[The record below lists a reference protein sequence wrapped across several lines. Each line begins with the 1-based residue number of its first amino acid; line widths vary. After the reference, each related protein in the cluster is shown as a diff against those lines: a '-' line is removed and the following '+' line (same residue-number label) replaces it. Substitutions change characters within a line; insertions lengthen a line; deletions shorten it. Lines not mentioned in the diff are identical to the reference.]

1 MSRGTCEVTGSSQE
15 ESQRELFARG
25 ASTEFQPLALAN
37 LPGTNSLPLAR
48 GPGPRQWSPWGP
60 GPVRTMANVVVK
72 TIWQSKEI
80 NEAGDPPSGAE
91 TRAQSTRDLLGKASP
106 KAFPRK
112 KKAVSFHGVE
122 PPPASEA
129 PPGRLNLK
137 RSSACTN
144 VSLLN
149 LTGDDSESM
158 DDGSGQGASPLSPPL
173 PSRDPA
179 WSEDDTDP
187 STPLDMVNS
196 GLVRT
201 KDSVTSLKE
210 RASRVNRRVQSLQ
223 SECSM
228 LCDNLERRRREAED
242 LEKYCT
248 QLQESCRKVS
258 RSVEDAEIKTNVLK
272 KSSVLL
278 EEKLQTLQQQA
289 QGGELGGQE
298 PEQRAV
304 TEISKHSQDPAGG
317 SPTDPIGSPQGVQG
331 REPGSA
337 LEESR
342 QGAMLRTIEQL
353 GVQWQRGH
361 QELQGWLDEAFNM
374 ANCTAQ
380 ALSQLHADLE
390 GLRQVKPLLEDVAR
404 QLGSLRA
411 LELPDRPPTSC
422 ASQGC
427 ISAQSLGQMVECAA
441 TPLLEELRQC
451 GLPAPCPACQRLQNK
466 ILELEQAALETHA
479 RAETLSSNLRL
490 AQDEALRAKT
500 YVERVRLSPQE
511 KPPGLD
517 PLHARLSSLQA
528 QLSQDG
534 GPQTPAPPP
543 PQQR

>member
-1 MSRGTCEVTGSSQE
+1 
-15 ESQRELFARG
+15 
-25 ASTEFQPLALAN
+25 
-37 LPGTNSLPLAR
+37 
-48 GPGPRQWSPWGP
+48 
-60 GPVRTMANVVVK
+60 MANVVVK

-91 TRAQSTRDLLGKASP
+91 TRAQSTRDLLGKAGP
-106 KAFPRK
+106 KPFPKK

-129 PPGRLNLK
+129 PPGHLNLK

-149 LTGDDSESM
+149 LTGDDSEST
-158 DDGSGQGASPLSPPL
+158 DDGAGRGAAPLSPPL
-173 PSRDPA
+173 PSGDPA

-187 STPLDMVNS
+187 PTPLDMVNS
-196 GLVRT
+196 GLVRA

-248 QLQESCRKVS
+248 QLQESCHKVS
-258 RSVEDAEIKTNVLK
+258 QSVEDAEIKTNALK

-278 EEKLQTLQQQA
+278 EEKLRTLQQQA

-298 PEQRAV
+298 PEQRAAS
-304 TEISKHSQDPAGG
+304 EIAKPSQDTAGG
-317 SPTDPIGSPQGVQG
+317 SPTDLVGTPQGVQG

-342 QGAMLRTIEQL
+342 QGAVLRTIERL
-353 GVQWQRGH
+353 GAQWEQGH
-361 QELQGWLDEAFNM
+361 QELQGRLDEAFST
-374 ANCTAQ
+374 ATRTAQ
-380 ALSQLHADLE
+380 ALSQLRPELE
-390 GLRQVKPLLEDVAR
+390 GLRQVKPLLEDVAN
-404 QLGSLRA
+404 QLRRLGA
-411 LELPDRPPTSC
+411 LELHDRPPPSC

-427 ISAQSLGQMVECAA
+427 VSAQSLGQMVERAV
-441 TPLLEELRQC
+441 TPLLEELRHC
-451 GLPAPCPACQRLQNK
+451 GLPPTPCPACQRLQTK
-466 ILELEQAALETHA
+466 IRELEQDALETHA

-528 QLSQDG
+528 QLAQDG
-534 GPQTPAPPP
+534 GPQPPAPPQP
-543 PQQR
+543 R

>member
-1 MSRGTCEVTGSSQE
+1 
-15 ESQRELFARG
+15 
-25 ASTEFQPLALAN
+25 
-37 LPGTNSLPLAR
+37 
-48 GPGPRQWSPWGP
+48 
-60 GPVRTMANVVVK
+60 MANVVVK

-91 TRAQSTRDLLGKASP
+91 TRGQSTRDLLGKASP

-149 LTGDDSESM
+149 LTGDDSEST
-158 DDGSGQGASPLSPPL
+158 DDGAGRGAAPLSSPL

-187 STPLDMVNS
+187 STPLTPTPQGPAWGYRPPTPLDMVNS
-196 GLVRT
+196 GLVRA

-242 LEKYCT
+242 LEEYCT

-258 RSVEDAEIKTNVLK
+258 QSVEDAEIKTNALK

-278 EEKLQTLQQQA
+278 EEKLRTLQQQA

-298 PEQRAV
+298 PEQRAA
-304 TEISKHSQDPAGG
+304 TEISKHSRDPAGG
-317 SPTDPIGSPQGVQG
+317 SPTDPVGSPQGVQG

-342 QGAMLRTIEQL
+342 QGAVLRTIERL

-361 QELQGWLDEAFNM
+361 QELQGRLDEAFNT

-380 ALSQLHADLE
+380 ALSQLRADLE

-411 LELPDRPPTSC
+411 LELPDRPP

-427 ISAQSLGQMVECAA
+427 ISAQSLGQMVEHAV

-451 GLPAPCPACQRLQNK
+451 GLPPAPCPACQRLQKK
-466 ILELEQAALETHA
+466 ILELEQAALDTHA
-479 RAETLSSNLRL
+479 RAETLSSNMRL

-511 KPPGLD
+511 KAPGLD

-528 QLSQDG
+528 QLAQDG
-534 GPQTPAPPP
+534 GAQPPAPPP
-543 PQQR
+543 PQQH

>member
-1 MSRGTCEVTGSSQE
+1 
-15 ESQRELFARG
+15 
-25 ASTEFQPLALAN
+25 
-37 LPGTNSLPLAR
+37 
-48 GPGPRQWSPWGP
+48 
-60 GPVRTMANVVVK
+60 MANVVVK

-106 KAFPRK
+106 RVFPKK

-122 PPPASEA
+122 PPLGSEA

-149 LTGDDSESM
+149 LTGDDSEST
-158 DDGSGQGASPLSPPL
+158 DDGAGRGAAPLSPPV
-173 PSRDPA
+173 PSGDPA

-196 GLVRT
+196 GLVRA

-242 LEKYCT
+242 LEEYCT

-258 RSVEDAEIKTNVLK
+258 QSVEDAEIKTNALK

-278 EEKLQTLQQQA
+278 EEKLRTLQQQA

-298 PEQRAV
+298 PEQRAAS
-304 TEISKHSQDPAGG
+304 EISKHSRDAPGG
-317 SPTDPIGSPQGVQG
+317 SPTDPVGSPQGGQS

-342 QGAMLRTIEQL
+342 
-353 GVQWQRGH
+353 
-361 QELQGWLDEAFNM
+361 
-374 ANCTAQ
+374 ANRTAQ
-380 ALSQLHADLE
+380 ALSQLRADLK
-390 GLRQVKPLLEDVAR
+390 GLRQVKPLLEDVAC

-427 ISAQSLGQMVECAA
+427 VSAQSLGQMVERAV

-451 GLPAPCPACQRLQNK
+451 GLPPAPCPACQRLQKK
-466 ILELEQAALETHA
+466 ILELEKAALETHA

-500 YVERVRLSPQE
+500 YVERIRLSPPE

-534 GPQTPAPPP
+534 GPQPPVP

>member
-187 STPLDMVNS
+187 STPLVRSPPGDAAWGYRPPTPLDMVNS

-223 SECSM
+223 
-228 LCDNLERRRREAED
+228 
-242 LEKYCT
+242 
-248 QLQESCRKVS
+248 ESCRKVS

-278 EEKLQTLQQQA
+278 EAGGHAADDRAAGGAVATGAPGAAGVVGRSLQHGKLHGPGPEPAPRRPRGAAAGQA
-289 QGGELGGQE
+289 AAGGRGPSAGEPQGPGAARPAPHQLCQPGLHQCPEPGADGGV
-298 PEQRAV
+298 RGDA
-304 TEISKHSQDPAGG
+304 PAGG
-317 SPTDPIGSPQGVQG
+317 TEAVRAPGPLPRLPASAEQDPGTGAG
-331 REPGSA
+331 RLGDTRT
-337 LEESR
+337 SR
-342 QGAMLRTIEQL
+342 DP
-353 GVQWQRGH
+353 
-361 QELQGWLDEAFNM
+361 ELQPAPGPGRSPESQDLRGAGPAQPPGEAPRPGPPPRP
-374 ANCTAQ
+374 AQ
-380 ALSQLHADLE
+380 
-390 GLRQVKPLLEDVAR
+390 
-404 QLGSLRA
+404 
-411 LELPDRPPTSC
+411 
-422 ASQGC
+422 
-427 ISAQSLGQMVECAA
+427 
-441 TPLLEELRQC
+441 
-451 GLPAPCPACQRLQNK
+451 LPAGPAVPGWGAPDSGATSTP
-466 ILELEQAALETHA
+466 AALTPTTATNKVPALALGLH
-479 RAETLSSNLRL
+479 LRPC
-490 AQDEALRAKT
+490 
-500 YVERVRLSPQE
+500 VRMWVFGQGGIN
-511 KPPGLD
+511 PGLCCRVGM
-517 PLHARLSSLQA
+517 LL
-528 QLSQDG
+528 
-534 GPQTPAPPP
+534 
-543 PQQR
+543 

>member
-1 MSRGTCEVTGSSQE
+1 
-15 ESQRELFARG
+15 
-25 ASTEFQPLALAN
+25 
-37 LPGTNSLPLAR
+37 
-48 GPGPRQWSPWGP
+48 
-60 GPVRTMANVVVK
+60 
-72 TIWQSKEI
+72 
-80 NEAGDPPSGAE
+80 
-91 TRAQSTRDLLGKASP
+91 
-106 KAFPRK
+106 
-112 KKAVSFHGVE
+112 
-122 PPPASEA
+122 
-129 PPGRLNLK
+129 
-137 RSSACTN
+137 
-144 VSLLN
+144 
-149 LTGDDSESM
+149 
-158 DDGSGQGASPLSPPL
+158 
-173 PSRDPA
+173 
-179 WSEDDTDP
+179 
-187 STPLDMVNS
+187 MVNS
-196 GLVRT
+196 GLVRA

-242 LEKYCT
+242 LEEYCT

-258 RSVEDAEIKTNVLK
+258 QSVEDAEIKTNVLK
-272 KSSVLL
+272 KSSILL
-278 EEKLQTLQQQA
+278 EEKLRTLQQQA
-289 QGGELGGQE
+289 QGGELGEQE
-298 PEQRAV
+298 PEQHVA
-304 TEISKHSQDPAGG
+304 TEISKHSRDPAGG

-342 QGAMLRTIEQL
+342 QGAVLQTIERL

-361 QELQGWLDEAFNM
+361 QELQGRLDEAFNT

-380 ALSQLHADLE
+380 ALSQLRADLE
-390 GLRQVKPLLEDVAR
+390 GLRPVKPLLEDVAR

-427 ISAQSLGQMVECAA
+427 ISAQSLGQMVERAV

-451 GLPAPCPACQRLQNK
+451 GLPPAPCPACQRLQNK
-466 ILELEQAALETHA
+466 ILELEQAALDTHA

-528 QLSQDG
+528 QLAQDG
-534 GPQTPAPPP
+534 GAQPPALPP

>member
-1 MSRGTCEVTGSSQE
+1 
-15 ESQRELFARG
+15 
-25 ASTEFQPLALAN
+25 
-37 LPGTNSLPLAR
+37 
-48 GPGPRQWSPWGP
+48 
-60 GPVRTMANVVVK
+60 MANVVVK

-106 KAFPRK
+106 KAFPKK

-122 PPPASEA
+122 PPPGSEA

-149 LTGDDSESM
+149 LTGDDSEST
-158 DDGSGQGASPLSPPL
+158 DDGAGRGAAPLSPPV
-173 PSRDPA
+173 PSGDPA

-196 GLVRT
+196 GLVRA

-223 SECSM
+223 VCSPPTG
-228 LCDNLERRRREAED
+228 LS
-242 LEKYCT
+242 
-248 QLQESCRKVS
+248 ESCRKVS
-258 RSVEDAEIKTNVLK
+258 QSVEDAEIKTNALK

-278 EEKLQTLQQQA
+278 EVRA
-289 QGGELGGQE
+289 WGSGHCWGEA
-298 PEQRAV
+298 R
-304 TEISKHSQDPAGG
+304 SAGW
-317 SPTDPIGSPQGVQG
+317 
-331 REPGSA
+331 E
-337 LEESR
+337 
-342 QGAMLRTIEQL
+342 
-353 GVQWQRGH
+353 RGH
-361 QELQGWLDEAFNM
+361 QELQGRLDEAFSTYVGSLPRRALPPPPPSPPEHPPLPPPTPQGTSPQALAPLPPTLGSGWQQTQAVTLPGR

-380 ALSQLHADLE
+380 ALSQLSADLQ

-427 ISAQSLGQMVECAA
+427 VSAQSLGQMVERAV

-451 GLPAPCPACQRLQNK
+451 GLPPVPCPACQHLQKK
-466 ILELEQAALETHA
+466 ILELEKAALETHA

-500 YVERVRLSPQE
+500 YVERIRLSPQ
-511 KPPGLD
+511 
-517 PLHARLSSLQA
+517 
-528 QLSQDG
+528 
-534 GPQTPAPPP
+534 
-543 PQQR
+543 